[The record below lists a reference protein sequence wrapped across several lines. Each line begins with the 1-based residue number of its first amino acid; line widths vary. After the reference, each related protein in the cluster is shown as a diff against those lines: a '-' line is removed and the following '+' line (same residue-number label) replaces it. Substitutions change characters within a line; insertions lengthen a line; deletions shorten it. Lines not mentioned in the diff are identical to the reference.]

1 MFVLSLFWLLM
12 GILVG
17 ALANLAKLRPAPWG
31 PYGWLV
37 MLGISLLAAL
47 LGGWLGSLLLG
58 RYVATAV
65 ALWVPILCVLL
76 APRLTA
82 RINIRAV
89 RDIAGR

>member
-1 MFVLSLFWLLM
+1 M
-12 GILVG
+12 GLLVG
-17 ALANLAKLRPAPWG
+17 VLANLAKVRPARWG

-37 MLGISLLAAL
+37 MLGISLLTAL

-76 APRLTA
+76 APRLTM
-82 RINIRAV
+82 RINIRSR
-89 RDIAGR
+89 RDSAGR